1 MSVISVGTIVD
12 AVKLPPPG
20 RCDTIKMSRRELFA
34 QLALPILMEFES
46 SAIPDHG
53 NDLRTQEQQPD
64 EGKKDEPF
72 LPQSGKSKNRKR
84 GVSKYGTDKTA
95 VDNPPDD
102 GLGIP
107 FSNPG
112 HPPHG
117 HRHHE
122 EQPRTHCQ
130 DV

>member
-46 SAIPDHG
+46 SAIPDHR

-64 EGKKDEPF
+64 EGDR
-72 LPQSGKSKNRKR
+72 KSTRLN
-84 GVSKYGTDKTA
+84 S
-95 VDNPPDD
+95 
-102 GLGIP
+102 
-107 FSNPG
+107 S
-112 HPPHG
+112 HG
-117 HRHHE
+117 
-122 EQPRTHCQ
+122 
-130 DV
+130 